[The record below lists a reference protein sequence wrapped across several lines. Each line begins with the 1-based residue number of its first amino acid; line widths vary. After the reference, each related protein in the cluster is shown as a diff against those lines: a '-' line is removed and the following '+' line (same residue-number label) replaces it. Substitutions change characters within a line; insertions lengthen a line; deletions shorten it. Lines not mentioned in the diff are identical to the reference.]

1 MILQGFLLWIGAS
14 VLVVVLKDAICRFSW
29 FEQDTKL
36 VKDVKVA
43 ISIILGELTSI
54 SYVLVNNASGI
65 WGLWGIQ
72 IYQLEDAIF
81 SGILISGGAEFVYSI
96 YTTITNYIEKLK
108 IQNEQAKVELKVLK
122 AKVE

>member
-1 MILQGFLLWIGAS
+1 MKLTGFLLWIGAS
-14 VLVVVLKDAICRFSW
+14 VLVAVLKDAICRFSW

-54 SYVLVNNASGI
+54 SYVLVNDALGI

-81 SGILISGGAEFVYSI
+81 SGILISGGAEFVYGI
-96 YTTITNYIEKLK
+96 YTTIMSYVDKLK
-108 IQNEQAKVELKVLK
+108 IQNEK
-122 AKVE
+122 AKIELQITKAKIK